1 MAWRDK
7 AACQDT
13 SVNALNVTTAYLVAG
28 TMPKDTFCGPTNPYG
43 GFPTYGNQRTPGNVN
58 PEHR

>member
-1 MAWRDK
+1 M
-7 AACQDT
+7 
-13 SVNALNVTTAYLVAG
+13 TTAYLVAG